1 MLYNIELNT
10 NLFKV
15 AVKSNVKK
23 IITFSSS
30 CMYSLQSKQP
40 YEEKDLSF
48 VDVEKTSLGYALSKF
63 FLTKSS
69 ELFNFN
75 HSNKCKFINVIPNST
90 YGPHDDFD

>member
-1 MLYNIELNT
+1 
-10 NLFKV
+10 
-15 AVKSNVKK
+15 
-23 IITFSSS
+23 
-30 CMYSLQSKQP
+30 MYSLQAKQP
-40 YEEKDLSF
+40 YEENDLSF

-90 YGPHDDFD
+90 YGPHDDFDLKTGHVLACLIRKFYEASKK